1 MLLTQM
7 IFQTAPVGAAD
18 PMGGLMGMLPLFAMI
33 PIFYFLLIRP
43 QNQRAKKMREMIAAL
58 KKGDT
63 VVTAGGIIGKIVKET
78 PEEITIDNGEG
89 VKLRIM
95 RGMVVEVRGKTE
107 PVAANDAKES

>member
-1 MLLTQM
+1 MLLTHM
-7 IFQTAPVGAAD
+7 IFQAAPVGAAD

-63 VVTAGGIIGKIVKET
+63 VVTSGGVIGKIVKLADDEV
-78 PEEITIDNGEG
+78 TIDNGEG
-89 VKLRIM
+89 VKLRIL
-95 RGMVVEVRGKTE
+95 RGMVIEVRGKTE
-107 PVAANDAKES
+107 PVPANAAKES